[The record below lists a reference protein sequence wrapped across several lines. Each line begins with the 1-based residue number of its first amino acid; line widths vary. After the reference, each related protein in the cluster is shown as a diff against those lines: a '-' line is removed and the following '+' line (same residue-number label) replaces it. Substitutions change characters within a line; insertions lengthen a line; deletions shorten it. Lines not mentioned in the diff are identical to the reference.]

1 MAKDD
6 EEVAG
11 YIKLNEYQEELEK
24 EVAFHTA
31 RVMAMGVPRVNK
43 KYTHIEIPDFGDD
56 VRAKRDWELEEIRR
70 CIHGHDGLVGRYY
83 HFFNHVRIKHKSRGR
98 IRPDFRTIQLEW
110 AKTKERVYST
120 VGLGLVMVK
129 RRQIGLSWDIAADN
143 IYDCTFNNDF
153 DIGMNSKGEADSR
166 NLFKKVKE
174 VHRYLPDFLR
184 PVAQS
189 VDRRDA
195 MEFSKIIKDKFGN
208 KTKIGT
214 QSSIVSVAPTPTS
227 HAGNQYR
234 KLVID
239 EAGEQLDLMALWSN
253 AEDCIMQETLRVGT
267 PIIFGTMGETDKAG
281 SGLKEFWMNHKLYNL
296 EQFAIWGYNGLL
308 MDDFGNDLIQD
319 SIRWIIYTRK
329 KKESGSRV
337 VYNKFLQKYPL
348 HERDAFLQTGSFGV
362 GDPIKIGNRIL
373 ELEKNPPESVTGFM
387 RRDAGGVPIF
397 VPDTINGK
405 ITVYERP
412 DHNRKNGYIATCL
425 PPGEKVMTDVGLKN
439 IEEVA
444 KEDKL
449 INEKG
454 DYVSINKLL
463 KFDVTNE
470 PAYTVK
476 VANTFRT
483 TTFTKEH
490 PLLASP
496 NNQKR
501 DYTNWRKSRAGEKY
515 QDFDFKYR
523 PVSEIKVGDWIKVPN
538 VYRRPFYTDL
548 DSRWCNK
555 GHRIDRH
562 VENPLHDPDFWW
574 MMGLILGDGW
584 ADKNG
589 KQVSVVFNKNEREH
603 IDRFKNIVS
612 RLFGRKAS
620 DTTNEHNC
628 TLSSFGFKQLNQFI
642 KDNFGRYAGGKFI
655 PEWVKYLPD
664 DLKKQFILGYLDS
677 DGSIVTYNR
686 EGRGIEYST
695 EFVSINLGMLEGFQD
710 ILFSLGIVSSLTKL
724 RDESIHE
731 FRVTNK
737 PSRTKVTYHLR
748 LSHHSSVKLAQLIN
762 DKRSLKLRRIDLNN
776 LPTKRKEPNYVCY
789 FDKTLDYIYFRIK
802 EIETSSYS
810 GTVYNFECETN
821 TFMCHHITTHNCD
834 PAEDDDVVKKA
845 GNDVSDLATCIGAKA
860 FGLEPPKIVCE
871 YTDRPLKLEEYYSQL
886 SMLLEWYN
894 STPIHIEMNKGGWRA
909 KDWFQLNF
917 PRLIGLS
924 PASATSAKG
933 GVEMRVG
940 VKKTAERTQQ
950 MMGLIDGYVDNHID
964 FIPSLKLLKQFGVFG
979 ALHEDDDLAVAFGWF
994 LVIMQADR
1002 TVAKYVDKELQ
1013 KVPRVQFQKIN
1024 GVIQIVD
1031 NKQIIS
1037 HKPQQRGNSVLF
1049 RR

>member
-1 MAKDD
+1 MAKED

-31 RVMAMGVPRVNK
+31 RVLALGVPRVNK

-56 VRAKRDWELEEIRR
+56 LRAKKDWELEEIRR

-110 AKTKERVYST
+110 AKTKERVYRT
-120 VGLGLVMVK
+120 VGLGLVMIK

-143 IYDCTFNNDF
+143 VYDCTFNNDF

-174 VHRYLPDFLR
+174 VHRYLPDFLK

-195 MEFSKIIKDKFGN
+195 MEFSKIVKDKYGN

-214 QSSIVSVAPTPTS
+214 QSSIISVAPTPTS
-227 HAGNQYR
+227 HAGNQYK

-308 MDDFGNDLIQD
+308 MDDFGNDKIED

-348 HERDAFLQTGSFGV
+348 HERDAFLQVGNYGV

-373 ELEKNPPESVTGFM
+373 ELEKNPPECVTGFM

-412 DHNRKNGYIATCL
+412 DHNRKNGY
-425 PPGEKVMTDVGLKN
+425 
-439 IEEVA
+439 
-444 KEDKL
+444 
-449 INEKG
+449 
-454 DYVSINKLL
+454 
-463 KFDVTNE
+463 
-470 PAYTVK
+470 
-476 VANTFRT
+476 
-483 TTFTKEH
+483 
-490 PLLASP
+490 
-496 NNQKR
+496 
-501 DYTNWRKSRAGEKY
+501 
-515 QDFDFKYR
+515 
-523 PVSEIKVGDWIKVPN
+523 
-538 VYRRPFYTDL
+538 
-548 DSRWCNK
+548 
-555 GHRIDRH
+555 RI
-562 VENPLHDPDFWW
+562 VL
-574 MMGLILGDGW
+574 
-584 ADKNG
+584 
-589 KQVSVVFNKNEREH
+589 
-603 IDRFKNIVS
+603 
-612 RLFGRKAS
+612 
-620 DTTNEHNC
+620 
-628 TLSSFGFKQLNQFI
+628 
-642 KDNFGRYAGGKFI
+642 
-655 PEWVKYLPD
+655 
-664 DLKKQFILGYLDS
+664 
-677 DGSIVTYNR
+677 
-686 EGRGIEYST
+686 
-695 EFVSINLGMLEGFQD
+695 
-710 ILFSLGIVSSLTKL
+710 
-724 RDESIHE
+724 
-731 FRVTNK
+731 
-737 PSRTKVTYHLR
+737 
-748 LSHHSSVKLAQLIN
+748 
-762 DKRSLKLRRIDLNN
+762 
-776 LPTKRKEPNYVCY
+776 
-789 FDKTLDYIYFRIK
+789 
-802 EIETSSYS
+802 
-810 GTVYNFECETN
+810 
-821 TFMCHHITTHNCD
+821 D
-834 PAEDDDVVKKA
+834 PAEDDDVVKKS
-845 GNDVSDLATCIGAKA
+845 GNDVSDLATCVGAKP
-860 FGLEPPKIVCE
+860 FGMEPSKIVAE
-871 YTDRPLKLEEYYSQL
+871 YTDRPLKLEDYYSQL
-886 SMLLEWYN
+886 SMLAEWYN
-894 STPIHIEMNKGGWRA
+894 NTQIDIETNKGGWRA
-909 KDWFQLNF
+909 IDWFRINF
-917 PRLIGLS
+917 PKLLGLS

-940 VKKTAERTQQ
+940 VKKTTERTQQ
-950 MMGLIDGYVDNHID
+950 MMGLIDGYVDNYVD

-1002 TVAKYVDKELQ
+1002 TVAKYIDKELQ
-1013 KVPRVQFQKIN
+1013 KLPTIQYQKIK
-1024 GVIQIVD
+1024 GVLQMVD
-1031 NKQIIS
+1031 KNQVIS
-1037 HKPQQRGNSVLF
+1037 KPQQRTNSVLF